1 MDNLVIASRNEHKI
15 KEIKD
20 ILKNTPYNIISIDDL
35 NIDVEVEEDGNTFE
49 ENSYK
54 KANEIMKIT
63 KMPTIADDSGLEVD
77 ALGGRPGVYS
87 ARFAAMDEGNTHEI
101 VVKENASS
109 EKNNEKLLK
118 LMGNIPQE
126 RRGARFVTVMVVLY
140 PNGDKIV
147 ARGEISGYIGY
158 EEKGDGGFGYDPL
171 FIVPEYNKT
180 FAELGSNIKNK
191 ISHRAKALE
200 NLKNK
205 LENRKAGGNS
215 YCE

>member
-1 MDNLVIASRNEHKI
+1 MDNLVIASRNKHKI
-15 KEIKD
+15 EEIKD
-20 ILKNTPYNIISIDDL
+20 ILKHMPYNIVSIDDL

-49 ENSYK
+49 ENAYK
-54 KANEIMKIT
+54 KAYEIMKFT
-63 KMPTIADDSGLEVD
+63 KMPTLADDSGLEVD

-87 ARFAAMDEGNTHEI
+87 ARFAAIDEDDNEKIIGKN
-101 VVKENASS
+101 NSSS
-109 EKNNEKLLK
+109 EENNEKLLR
-118 LMGNIPQE
+118 LMENIPQE

-140 PNGDKIV
+140 PNGDKIT
-147 ARGEISGYIGY
+147 ARGEIRGYIGY
-158 EEKGDGGFGYDPL
+158 EKRGNDGFGYDPL

-205 LENRKAGGNS
+205 LENS
-215 YCE
+215 I

>member
-49 ENSYK
+49 ENAYK
-54 KANEIMKIT
+54 KAYEIMKIT

-87 ARFAAMDEGNTHEI
+87 ARFAAMDEDNTHEI

-147 ARGEISGYIGY
+147 ARGEIRGYIGY
-158 EEKGDGGFGYDPL
+158 EEKGNDGFGYDPL